1 MKTTVQPEIAIIA
14 AIADNGAIGYKG
26 QIPWKI
32 KEELEL
38 FKQKTAGGWLI
49 CGTTTYKNHLER
61 LQGKDDRIV
70 VPVGK
75 WENCRSLGEA
85 IQYCGLQPNRKIWIC
100 GGARLYCEALQL
112 PLVTELHLSFINAE
126 PIADTF
132 FPRLYNPIGYVA
144 CGSSKWEVTEGTSLG
159 HMEKYGFVHQVYKRV

>member
-1 MKTTVQPEIAIIA
+1 MSNIAIIA

-49 CGTTTYKNHLER
+49 CGTTTYQNHLAA
-61 LQGKDDRIV
+61 LQGTEDRIV

-75 WENCRSLGEA
+75 HENCRTLGEA
-85 IQYCGLQPNRKIWIC
+85 LNWCRLQPNRKIWIC

-112 PLVTELHLSFINAE
+112 KEVTEMHISWIDAN

-132 FPRLYNPIGYVA
+132 FPRIHFDNDYLL
-144 CGSSKWEVTEGTSLG
+144 CGNSKWDVTAVNEEEDYYIQGEGFG
-159 HMEKYGFVHQVYKRV
+159 HCAYKRV